1 MWLSSNCLQ
10 SRLTGKKLE
19 NSAFDVGG
27 GRPKAFGVA
36 LNRKLLGG
44 FYYEGIEFEFNF
56 SKFWMLPR
64 TKFKFYEDDTYIYWK
79 VWQENRNSLMK
90 IDAKCKKSEMLFIN
104 YEAPDGQKRYEH
116 LWNGGTGEARIRL
129 YEKTLHG
136 LYLVDDI
143 DATHVGCEA
152 GEYDR

>member
-27 GRPKAFGVA
+27 GRPKTFGVA

-56 SKFWMLPR
+56 SKFWILPR
-64 TKFKFYEDDTYIYWK
+64 IKFKFYEDDAYIYWK
-79 VWQENRNSLMK
+79 VWQENRTSLMK
-90 IDAKCKKSEMLFIN
+90 IDAKCKNRKCCS
-104 YEAPDGQKRYEH
+104 
-116 LWNGGTGEARIRL
+116 
-129 YEKTLHG
+129 
-136 LYLVDDI
+136 
-143 DATHVGCEA
+143 
-152 GEYDR
+152 

>member
-1 MWLSSNCLQ
+1 MKGQNSSLTFQSFGCCRVQSSN
-10 SRLTGKKLE
+10 SMRMI
-19 NSAFDVGG
+19 
-27 GRPKAFGVA
+27 P
-36 LNRKLLGG
+36 
-44 FYYEGIEFEFNF
+44 
-56 SKFWMLPR
+56 
-64 TKFKFYEDDTYIYWK
+64 IYWK
-79 VWQENRNSLMK
+79 VWQENRTSLMK